1 MRRLYTLSLA
11 AVLTTFAWGLGPQTA
26 EAQRVPGNV
35 GIGFQIGDPSGV
47 TLQFYNPEPSW
58 DFLAAWDWD
67 DFFLLN
73 VHALYER
80 PLGNRPDLY
89 VFYGPG
95 AFLGFVERAGDDEIS
110 IGISG
115 TVGIGY
121 LIEQFEI
128 FGQLTPRLSL
138 VPSTDGHFGGGIG
151 ARYYF

>member
-1 MRRLYTLSLA
+1 MKALRTSAFVFILI
-11 AVLTTFAWGLGPQTA
+11 AVLGALPQRA
-26 EAQRVPGNV
+26 EAQRVPGSV

-47 TLQFYNPEPSW
+47 SLQFYNPEPSW
-58 DFLAAWDWD
+58 DFLAAWDFD

-80 PLGNRPDLY
+80 PLGNRPDLFL
-89 VFYGPG
+89 FYGPG
-95 AFLGFVERAGDDEIS
+95 AFIGFRDRPGDDDVS
-110 IGISG
+110 VGISG

-128 FGQLTPRLSL
+128 FARITPRLSL
-138 VPSTDGHFGGGIG
+138 VPDTDGDVGGGIG